1 MLSANR
7 CVPTPLFFSFV
18 TVFFCELQGGQGSSL
33 YRWWAHWFGVLR
45 QEPELAF
52 DHGNWRVIP
61 PMPSPFPRTMMINN
75 PSIWPAVSWSK
86 RGIAGA
92 WKRLK
97 EPFGEW
103 RRLFCSKPIIL
114 YARHFWGIWGLVVPL
129 IFWDTQWLEGRF
141 TTPVWFWILE
151 LIWDWKPR
159 RTSLELPS
167 LKLTNSCPWKLML
180 GRWVIS
186 HLCKRPIFR
195 SKLLVF
201 LEGNMNYDT
210 FATKRLHE
218 AGVWQVKS
226 SAENTE
232 AQPESSVGLLV

>member
-1 MLSANR
+1 MTHKATGPSSLWNLSLPR
-7 CVPTPLFFSFV
+7 CFFLLSRF
-18 TVFFCELQGGQGSSL
+18 FFCELQGGQGSSL

-86 RGIAGA
+86 RGIAGV

-114 YARHFWGIWGLVVPL
+114 YARHFWGTWGLVVLL
-129 IFWDTQWLEGRF
+129 IFETLNGLRGGLQHQSDFEFGNWYEIEIPD
-141 TTPVWFWILE
+141 E
-151 LIWDWKPR
+151 LHW
-159 RTSLELPS
+159 
-167 LKLTNSCPWKLML
+167 
-180 GRWVIS
+180 
-186 HLCKRPIFR
+186 
-195 SKLLVF
+195 
-201 LEGNMNYDT
+201 NYP
-210 FATKRLHE
+210 L
-218 AGVWQVKS
+218 W
-226 SAENTE
+226 N
-232 AQPESSVGLLV
+232 